1 MSNMPG
7 NRSSDD
13 DDNTLECHTL
23 LFTRG
28 VLGIYILIIIM
39 LLMLMLC
46 IVIYIYIFILSC
58 FILLIMHPFLIIKIE
73 RKKGNRFL
81 LS

>member
-46 IVIYIYIFILSC
+46 IVIYIYLYIIL
-58 FILLIMHPFLIIKIE
+58 FYFVNYAPFSYYK
-73 RKKGNRFL
+73 NRT
-81 LS
+81 